1 MKYGTILFD
10 ADGTLYDFDASEK
23 LSLRESLEFAG
34 IPCDRETIAI
44 YHEINDREWKA
55 LERGETTRERLKV
68 ERFAKLISALEAK
81 NVTVRRSAREIAD
94 FYLNALA
101 EKSILFPESEALCR
115 RLYADFELY
124 IVTNGTTSVQKS
136 RFARSPIT
144 KYIKKAFISDEM
156 GHDKPAIEYFNI
168 VFDELGITDENKHRV
183 LLVGDSLS
191 SDIKGGINAGLD
203 TCWFNPNEKDSGDV
217 SPLYMIK
224 SLNELYEICY
234 SGEKS

>member
-1 MKYGTILFD
+1 MKYDIILFD

-23 LSLRESLEFAG
+23 LSLNETLEFAG
-34 IPCDRETIAI
+34 IPCDRDTLSL
-44 YHEINDREWKA
+44 YHEINEREWKA
-55 LERGETTRERLKV
+55 LERGETTRDKLKV
-68 ERFAKLISALEAK
+68 ERFAKLIRALETK
-81 NVTVRRSAREIAD
+81 KIIVNKSARDMAD
-94 FYLNALA
+94 FYLNALS
-101 EKSILFPESEALCR
+101 EKSILFPESEELCR

-156 GHDKPAIEYFNI
+156 GYDKPAIEYFNI

-191 SDIKGGINAGLD
+191 SDIKGGANAGLD
-203 TCWFNPNEKDSGDV
+203 TCWFNPNGKDSGQM
-217 SPLYMIK
+217 SPLYTIK

-234 SGEKS
+234 SGEKF